1 MNDHTTLQEKLASK
15 KIKLVSRSPRR
26 KELLSILGISFS
38 QIDFSSDEQVTD
50 IAISELA
57 GELARKKALDY
68 QAEQQVQ
75 NDEIIITADTIVVV
89 ENKLLGKPE
98 DIQEAKQYLRL
109 LSGKSHQVITG
120 VALMSIHKV
129 VVFQE
134 VTEVVF
140 KELTEAEIDYYVT
153 HYKPLDKAGAYG
165 IQEWIGA
172 VAVEKIEGSYYNVMG
187 LPVHRLYKELMQY

>member
-1 MNDHTTLQEKLASK
+1 MNDRKTLQEKLVSK

-26 KELLSILGISFS
+26 KELLSILGIKFY
-38 QIDFSSDEQVTD
+38 QVDFSSDEQLPN
-50 IAISELA
+50 IALSELA

-68 QAEQQVQ
+68 QAGHPLQ

-89 ENKLLGKPE
+89 ENKILGKPN
-98 DIQEAKQYLRL
+98 DIEEAKQFLRL

-120 VALMSIHKV
+120 VTLMDIHKTL
-129 VVFQE
+129 VFQE
-134 VTEVVF
+134 VTDIVF

-187 LPVHRLYKELMQY
+187 LPVHRIYKEMMQF